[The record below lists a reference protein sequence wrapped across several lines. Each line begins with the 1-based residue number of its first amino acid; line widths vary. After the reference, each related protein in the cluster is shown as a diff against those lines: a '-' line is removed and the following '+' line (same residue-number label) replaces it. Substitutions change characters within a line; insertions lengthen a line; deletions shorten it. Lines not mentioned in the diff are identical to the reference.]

1 MMQLLRVC
9 AAVPCFVLAATAA
22 QACDLTVPHLC
33 DGELDKAFVSLPRV
47 TKARKESMTK
57 VGVTEERVVP
67 MRAASSSTTP
77 EVPDPLREIGNIF
90 TRFIESLIRPVHDA
104 VVMQFTPQPL
114 RDVLEQAARHFN
126 SQVLVISAYRSPAHN
141 KRAGGAKRSMHMV
154 KDGKRGA
161 VDFKV
166 TGVNKHQLH
175 DWLKNQPQVKGLGLY
190 CGSDYVHI
198 DNGRPRSWYW
208 KCKS

>member
-1 MMQLLRVC
+1 MMQLLRLC
-9 AAVPCFVLAATAA
+9 AAVACFVLAATAA
-22 QACDLTVPHLC
+22 QACDLTSRDFC
-33 DGELDKAFVSLPRV
+33 NGEVNKAFVSPTRV
-47 TKARKESMTK
+47 TKARNESMTK
-57 VGVTEERVVP
+57 VSVTEKRV
-67 MRAASSSTTP
+67 ASMTSVSTTP

-166 TGVNKHQLH
+166 AGVNKHQLH
-175 DWLKNQPQVKGLGLY
+175 AWLKHQSQVKGLGLY